1 MGHFTHLD
9 LGRGRLHPELERK
22 QNFYNYHTTHNGAFI
37 SVSFEVTRSIRQQ
50 TFGPNFLIR
59 RSSVNTDNNN
69 ILFLD
74 LQWKYLDQKLM
85 SYAMNQLKL
94 IYSFRMELCSNE
106 PTQFCAFICFTVVCT
121 ISNFTRAMIEHIIHQ
136 HRRA

>member
-1 MGHFTHLD
+1 MGHFTHLE

-85 SYAMNQLKL
+85 SYAMN
-94 IYSFRMELCSNE
+94 
-106 PTQFCAFICFTVVCT
+106 
-121 ISNFTRAMIEHIIHQ
+121 
-136 HRRA
+136 